1 MIGRICL
8 DHFRGVEN
16 RCVKLSRATLL
27 FGPPNSGKTTFME
40 GAALLMQSR
49 GEQWLSLEGPLL
61 IIHEPEDIHFGGDL
75 EKPFGIE
82 LAVELEGSA
91 VVYGYRYA
99 TATNYVE
106 QWVARNGEL
115 LAKMAKRGDR
125 GVLLH
130 PVEAELCVA
139 PYAVMNE
146 DVLITCGAV
155 EDERLRAAERALLD
169 LRVGLKDK
177 FYFISGRRLAA
188 WKYTYETHVDL
199 MPATSVGS
207 EGQFTAHHLSR
218 VLTQAA
224 YERVREMLYA
234 FLPLAGI
241 EDVRV
246 GLVKSGRIAM
256 YVRSG
261 GLWTNAYNAGSYTK
275 AVLPVLLQLLLANPG
290 AAVFIDDVDLAVPG
304 TQAEKLLSGL
314 LEIAS
319 ARGLQLVLSARE
331 PAFAAAA
338 EKLGIHVASL

>member
-1 MIGRICL
+1 
-8 DHFRGVEN
+8 
-16 RCVKLSRATLL
+16 
-27 FGPPNSGKTTFME
+27 ME

-49 GEQWLSLEGPLL
+49 GEQWLVLEGPLL

-75 EKPFGIE
+75 ENPFGIE
-82 LAVELEGSA
+82 LAVELEGSS
-91 VVYGYRYA
+91 VGYGYRYA

-115 LAKMAKRGDR
+115 LAKMAKRGDK

-146 DVLITCGAV
+146 DVLITCGAI

-177 FYFISGRRLAA
+177 FYFISGRRLAT

-275 AVLPVLLQLLLANPG
+275 AVLPVLLQLILANSG

-314 LEIAS
+314 LEIAG

-338 EKLGIHVASL
+338 EKLGIRVASL

>member
-1 MIGRICL
+1 MISRICL
-8 DHFRGVEN
+8 DHFRGVGS
-16 RCVKLSRATLL
+16 RCVELSRATLL

-40 GAALLMQSR
+40 GAALLIQSR
-49 GEQWLSLEGPLL
+49 GEQWLALEGPLL
-61 IIHEPEDIHFGGDL
+61 IIHEPEDVHFGGDL
-75 EKPFGIE
+75 ERPFGIE
-82 LAVELEGSA
+82 LTVELEGAA
-91 VVYGYRYA
+91 VTYGYRYA

-106 QWVARNGEL
+106 QWVGKNGEL

-125 GVLLH
+125 GILLY
-130 PVEAELCVA
+130 PVETELCVA

-146 DVLITCGAV
+146 DVMIPCGAV
-155 EDERLRAAERALLD
+155 EDGRVRAAERTLLD
-169 LRVGLKDK
+169 LRVGLKDR

-199 MPATSVGS
+199 MPTTSVGS

-224 YERVREMLYA
+224 YERVREILYA
-234 FLPLAGI
+234 YLPLADI

-256 YVRSG
+256 YVKRD

-275 AVLPVLLQLLLANPG
+275 AVLPILLQLLLANPG
-290 AAVFIDDVDLAVPG
+290 AAVFVDDVDLAVPG
-304 TQAEKLLSGL
+304 TQAERLLSAL
-314 LEIAS
+314 LEIAT
-319 ARGLQLVLSARE
+319 ARGLQLVLSAKE

-338 EKLGIHVASL
+338 EKLGIQVARL

>member
-1 MIGRICL
+1 MIGKICL
-8 DHFRGVEN
+8 DHFRGVEKG
-16 RCVKLSRATLL
+16 CVELSRAVLL

-40 GAALLMQSR
+40 GAALLVQSR
-49 GEQWLSLEGPLL
+49 GEQWLALEGPLL
-61 IIHEPEDIHFGGDL
+61 IIHEPEDVHFGGDL
-75 EKPFGIE
+75 ERPFGIE
-82 LAVELEGSA
+82 LTVELEGGA
-91 VVYGYRYA
+91 VTYGYRYA

-106 QWVARNGEL
+106 QWVGKNGEV
-115 LAKMAKRGDR
+115 LAKMAKRGER

-155 EDERLRAAERALLD
+155 EDERIRAAERALLA
-169 LRVGLKDK
+169 LRVGLKDR

-199 MPATSVGS
+199 MPATSVGP

-234 FLPLAGI
+234 YLPLAGV

-256 YVRSG
+256 YVKRG

-275 AVLPVLLQLLLANPG
+275 ATLPVLLQLLLANPG

-304 TQAEKLLSGL
+304 TQAEKLLSAL
-314 LEIAS
+314 LEIAR
-319 ARGLQLVLSARE
+319 ARDLQLVLSAKE
-331 PAFAAAA
+331 PAFAAAGK
-338 EKLGIHVASL
+338 KLGMHLARL

>member
-1 MIGRICL
+1 
-8 DHFRGVEN
+8 
-16 RCVKLSRATLL
+16 
-27 FGPPNSGKTTFME
+27 
-40 GAALLMQSR
+40 
-49 GEQWLSLEGPLL
+49 
-61 IIHEPEDIHFGGDL
+61 
-75 EKPFGIE
+75 
-82 LAVELEGSA
+82 
-91 VVYGYRYA
+91 
-99 TATNYVE
+99 
-106 QWVARNGEL
+106 
-115 LAKMAKRGDR
+115 
-125 GVLLH
+125 
-130 PVEAELCVA
+130 
-139 PYAVMNE
+139 
-146 DVLITCGAV
+146 
-155 EDERLRAAERALLD
+155 
-169 LRVGLKDK
+169 VGLKDK